1 MKKLLIILSIVFGLS
16 IASYSNNDGG
26 IFKRGKTPENENNNV
41 IYRNTE
47 ETPMLPPHG
56 SEENQPAP
64 IGTGIALMIG
74 FGTAYAMYKQ
84 NKK

>member
-26 IFKRGKTPENENNNV
+26 IFKRGKTPENENNSA
-41 IYRNTE
+41 IYNKGGI
-47 ETPMLPPHG
+47 PVLPGHG
-56 SEENQPAP
+56 ENDDQSAP
-64 IGTGIALMIG
+64 IGTGIALLIS

>member
-26 IFKRGKTPENENNNV
+26 IFKRGKTPENENNSA
-41 IYRNTE
+41 IYNKGGI
-47 ETPMLPPHG
+47 PGLPGHG
-56 SEENQPAP
+56 ENDDQSAP
-64 IGTGIALMIG
+64 IGTGIALLIG